1 MAELDYDIRAA
12 LEHNPQPGL
21 SVDDIEA
28 VEASWTNGE
37 DEPSFA
43 WLWRLKDGRYVAA
56 TGGHDYTGWDCQSG
70 LETSIHATREEAI
83 SLGLTLNDRCNL
95 GLLLPG
101 ESPSAAEVE
110 P

>member
-43 WLWRLKDGRYVAA
+43 WLWRLKDGRYVAEPS
-56 TGGHDYTGWDCQSG
+56 QSSG
-70 LETSIHATREEAI
+70 AGYVPVMDE
-83 SLGLTLNDRCNL
+83 
-95 GLLLPG
+95 
-101 ESPSAAEVE
+101 
-110 P
+110 